1 MAVLAPL
8 YPFRNV
14 VLLTD
19 WGFGSVNHI
28 MKLKGHVISFQTNHK
43 ERIKALKE
51 ALFRFDLHERWFVV
65 FCGKEEH
72 FKINSILNHGDN
84 FCGLF
89 QCDIRNC
96 VNWVIK
102 LLEVGCTEVEQYR
115 NLIEDPSLYELMK
128 PKADEMNRM
137 LAENMQL
144 DDGENTKEYRQ
155 FMASDVTEQVRH
167 PGGPDKSENTE
178 TFREDIQYTFVADPL
193 MSARS
198 QVESV
203 LRSLADLVEDV
214 PDSQTSDKDGSSS
227 SGGYSTSDDSTS
239 SNKDGYYNDEEISD
253 VDNQRPGENANSTYS
268 DTNSDDGLVT
278 SSRITFKVHGEPLN
292 EYTQMNAILSQL
304 FMTIFHQGYKRPFI
318 APSSGYLN
326 RTDRRKVMLYADRV
340 AAQCSPLLQTLFDML
355 IRQRTAGKAAFR
367 SKAGLGA
374 QERALAL
381 FKKELQTL
389 PKDKNFSDPIIAKRM
404 APIMRMI
411 SKVIA
416 VQSTPLP

>member
-1 MAVLAPL
+1 
-8 YPFRNV
+8 
-14 VLLTD
+14 
-19 WGFGSVNHI
+19 
-28 MKLKGHVISFQTNHK
+28 
-43 ERIKALKE
+43 
-51 ALFRFDLHERWFVV
+51 
-65 FCGKEEH
+65 
-72 FKINSILNHGDN
+72 
-84 FCGLF
+84 
-89 QCDIRNC
+89 
-96 VNWVIK
+96 
-102 LLEVGCTEVEQYR
+102 
-115 NLIEDPSLYELMK
+115 
-128 PKADEMNRM
+128 MNRK
-137 LAENMQL
+137 LAANIQV

-389 PKDKNFSDPIIAKRM
+389 PKDKDFSDPIIAKRM